1 MMRVF
6 GINNYGA
13 TLNKLEKAEGKDS
26 QTLHGR
32 GLEVNHIAGEGALK
46 QQGCVS

>member
-1 MMRVF
+1 MMWVF

-26 QTLHGR
+26 QTLRGR